1 MEINMGENTSGSI
14 LSFYIHEL
22 FFYGYLHVLPWSQAN
37 PSSRALNCLS
47 HHWCDETP
55 CLDVRSHH
63 LGKANISN
71 IDVITCNND
80 VAWSMSWIPP
90 FFIS

>member
-1 MEINMGENTSGSI
+1 MGENTSGSI

-47 HHWCDETP
+47 HH
-55 CLDVRSHH
+55 
-63 LGKANISN
+63 
-71 IDVITCNND
+71 
-80 VAWSMSWIPP
+80 
-90 FFIS
+90 